1 MITAS
6 LVTFHNSKECIEKIF
21 NCIAQSPISKLYVID
36 NGADAGWKLLQKYD
50 FCFISKKI

>member
-36 NGADAGWKLLQKYD
+36 NGADAWVET
-50 FCFISKKI
+50 FCKKVKEFPKI